1 MGIGIGRAAAL
12 ALCSWLALT
21 AAAPRAHAQGM
32 QRPAEPD
39 AVLSLR
45 EGQIAAGIGF
55 SWGRGVLSFR
65 GRDYPVRVNG
75 LSAGDVGIA
84 RAEARGKVYGL
95 TKLEDFDGTYTAYAV
110 GSTIGGGGQVS
121 TMRNQNGVTIDL
133 VTTSQGLKLT
143 LSASGVSLRIEPP
156 APR

>member
-1 MGIGIGRAAAL
+1 MGRAAAL
-12 ALCSWLALT
+12 VFCLWTALT
-21 AAAPRAHAQGM
+21 AAAPLAHAQGM

-39 AVLSLR
+39 AVVSLT

-65 GRDYPVRVNG
+65 GRDYPVRVTG

-95 TKLEDFDGTYTAYAV
+95 TKVEDFDGTYTAYTV
-110 GSTIGGGGQVS
+110 GSTIGGGGQVA
-121 TMRNQNGVTIDL
+121 TMRNQNGVMIDL
-133 VTTSQGLKLT
+133 VTTTQGLKLT
-143 LSASGVSLRIEPP
+143 LSASGVSMRIEPP
-156 APR
+156 ASR